1 VNPGNW
7 DIGQWIVIG
16 LSVFL
21 IAWYIIVANHNRKR
35 GILIYRW
42 LRDGLEKIGRIS
54 DMQWIGS
61 SGSGGKIVLN
71 SAEFPF
77 ERVEAIFLLES
88 REILP
93 LWLFNLLRNKRD
105 ELILKASLRKTPS
118 QEIEVSLT
126 GDRQFSKLL
135 ILDNKPPFNLIPAPE
150 GFQIASR
157 GKQHPESLQV
167 LREYLIKEGEA
178 TKSLSLQKKAPHL
191 VLRISLS
198 GLKNTPAENYFSSL
212 QNWLQHI

>member
-1 VNPGNW
+1 VDLGNW
-7 DIGQWIVIG
+7 DFGQWVVIG
-16 LSVFL
+16 LSAFL
-21 IAWYIIVANHNRKR
+21 IVWYVVASFFNRKR
-35 GILIYRW
+35 GIKIYRW
-42 LRDGLEKIGRIS
+42 LRDGLEKFGSIS

-61 SGSGGKIVLN
+61 SGSGGKIVLE
-71 SAEFPF
+71 SADSPF

-105 ELILKASLRKTPS
+105 ELILKASLRKTPP

-126 GDRQFSKLL
+126 GDRQFSKILV
-135 ILDNKPPFNLIPAPE
+135 LDNKPPFNLIPAPD

-157 GKQHPESLQV
+157 GKQHPENLQV
-167 LREYLIKEGEA
+167 LREYLMKEGEA

-198 GLKNTPAENYFSSL
+198 RLIYTPAENYFSAL
-212 QNWLQHI
+212 QNWLQLI